1 MTPLEFALCAAG
13 FYLLYCIHFELTVG
27 VSRRKTINER
37 GCKPAVVFKHKDP
50 ILGIDLVRD
59 IAARSKAGTILQGS
73 QERFKKYGNTLQMNL
88 LGRWIIITSEPQNI
102 KTMLALNFSDYSLG
116 ETRKKI
122 FNPVI
127 GQGIF
132 TTDGAAWEHS
142 RAVLRPNFN
151 RSQVGNLTT
160 FETHIKHLI
169 RAIPTDGST
178 VDLQALFFHLTLD
191 SATEF
196 LFGESA
202 STLTAGADGK
212 PQDPFGE
219 AFNYCTEKI
228 GKEARLGF
236 RNFLPNRKYEDS
248 KKVVHEFAD
257 RYVQKAL
264 EYRRAAKASGKD
276 PDEKPDGRYIFL
288 HELAKD
294 TQDPMMLRTETLNI
308 LLAGRDTTAS
318 LLSDLWLILSR
329 RPDVWEKLQ
338 AEVQALNGKKPT
350 FEEMKDMKYLRYC
363 LNESLRLFPVVPAN
377 SRTAIRDTVL
387 PVGGGPDGKSPL
399 FIPKNTIIGYH
410 SYTLHR
416 REDLYGPD
424 AAEFKPERWSTIRPG
439 WEYVPFNG
447 GPRICLGQQFAL
459 TEASYTTVRLMQ
471 EFTKI
476 ESRDDRPWREL
487 LTLTC
492 ASGHGAQVALSK

>member
-1 MTPLEFALCAAG
+1 
-13 FYLLYCIHFELTVG
+13 
-27 VSRRKTINER
+27 
-37 GCKPAVVFKHKDP
+37 
-50 ILGIDLVRD
+50 
-59 IAARSKAGTILQGS
+59 
-73 QERFKKYGNTLQMNL
+73 
-88 LGRWIIITSEPQNI
+88 
-102 KTMLALNFSDYSLG
+102 MLALNFSDYSLG
-116 ETRKKI
+116 DTRKRI

-132 TTDGAAWEHS
+132 TTDGPAWEHS

-169 RAIPTDGST
+169 KAIPTDGST

-228 GKEARLGF
+228 GNEARLGF
-236 RNFLPNRKYEDS
+236 RNLLPNRKYEDS
-248 KKVVHEFAD
+248 KKIVHEFAD

-264 EYRRAAKASGKD
+264 EYRRVAKAAGKD

-288 HELAKD
+288 YELAKD

-363 LNESLRLFPVVPAN
+363 LNECTSFPH
-377 SRTAIRDTVL
+377 L
-387 PVGGGPDGKSPL
+387 
-399 FIPKNTIIGYH
+399 
-410 SYTLHR
+410 
-416 REDLYGPD
+416 
-424 AAEFKPERWSTIRPG
+424 
-439 WEYVPFNG
+439 
-447 GPRICLGQQFAL
+447 
-459 TEASYTTVRLMQ
+459 
-471 EFTKI
+471 
-476 ESRDDRPWREL
+476 
-487 LTLTC
+487 
-492 ASGHGAQVALSK
+492 